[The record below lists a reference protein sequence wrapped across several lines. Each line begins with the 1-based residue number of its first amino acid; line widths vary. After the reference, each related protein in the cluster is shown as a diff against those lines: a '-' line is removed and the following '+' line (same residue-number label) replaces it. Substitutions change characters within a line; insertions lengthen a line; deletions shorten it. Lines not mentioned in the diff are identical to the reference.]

1 MILPGSAFIF
11 SSILVFD
18 VIVVILPG
26 SALIFSRIL
35 VFDVISVVID
45 VL

>member
-1 MILPGSAFIF
+1 MILPGSAPIF

-26 SALIFSRIL
+26 SALIFSSIL
-35 VFDVISVVID
+35 VFDVIGVVID